1 MPALRASVWWF
12 YKHADPTGLC
22 LVVSVHSTNMPA
34 LRTGLCLVVSA
45 HSTNMP
51 ALRAYDWWFPCILQT
66 CQPCI
71 LQICRP
77 YGPLSGGFRAFYKH
91 ADLRASV
98 WWFPCI
104 LQIYRP
110 CGPLSGGFRAFC
122 KHADPAGLCLVVS
135 MHSANMS
142 TLRACDWW
150 FPCILQTCRPHERFG
165 FNPFPAMNC
174 RAILSC
180 PDGTGIL
187 GRMNPWQ

>member
-1 MPALRASVWWF
+1 LSADLRGFTESIPRFHIRFPVFRRMKITSSNPIMPALRASVWWF

-77 YGPLSGGFRAFYKH
+77 YGPLSTIQSPDPMF
-91 ADLRASV
+91 LSV
-98 WWFPCI
+98 AHVNKIRQNQSFSPI
-104 LQIYRP
+104 L
-110 CGPLSGGFRAFC
+110 
-122 KHADPAGLCLVVS
+122 
-135 MHSANMS
+135 
-142 TLRACDWW
+142 
-150 FPCILQTCRPHERFG
+150 
-165 FNPFPAMNC
+165 
-174 RAILSC
+174 C
-180 PDGTGIL
+180 P
-187 GRMNPWQ
+187 